1 MKTFMVYWYCNI
13 IVHGNG
19 IYNAGLIGTTV
30 QVRNQKKSMIYFNGV
45 SNTSKYQYRIPMNHP
60 KTPPYPCR
68 PVHLSFRKIP
78 FSAFVHKTTP
88 HHGASLASIILFPP
102 MVLTLST
109 NSPLISSASTSSPP
123 PMLLPLISTLG
134 TVRRPVLCSSAD
146 CKPVPR
152 GCLSNSTTYGEGT
165 MLYFSSRIDLAFFE

>member
-1 MKTFMVYWYCNI
+1 MKSTARSILSTEMEYIMLDWS
-13 IVHGNG
+13 
-19 IYNAGLIGTTV
+19 LIGTST
-30 QVRNQKKSMIYFNGV
+30 QPKKSMIYFNGV
-45 SNTSKYQYRIPMNHP
+45 SNTKYQYRIPKSHP
-60 KTPPYPCR
+60 KTPPNPSSPEHYLCN
-68 PVHLSFRKIP
+68 FP
-78 FSAFVHKTTP
+78 FSAIVHNTNP
-88 HHGASLASIILFPP
+88 HYGPSLASIILFPP